1 MTTPRTRSRRITA
14 ALVGGAIATAA
25 LAAGGASAA
34 DTRQIV
40 IMDPTANLSAQVR
53 DEERRGNDVD
63 AVIRTIGKGFVADLD
78 AADVRRLQA
87 DPDVVHIEPD
97 RPVSLAAGPTAAQ
110 AGIPPLDGAS
120 AIKTAAAAN
129 DPFSGARE
137 ISGAS
142 GSVIG
147 STVGATREE
156 GEPGHGGPGGTASIW
171 YRWTAPDDGVVTVTT
186 QGSSFDT
193 LLGGYSGAS
202 LADLRTHAHN
212 DDNPGSGTWSRIAFD
227 VTAGTTYYFAVD
239 GYGGWTGSSVL
250 NWSLA
255 GPPPPPPVIPNDMF
269 SAAAEITG
277 ASGSVTG
284 STVGAKREAG
294 EPYHGSSTGRAS
306 IWYRWTAP
314 ADGNLQLSTQGSSF
328 DTLLGAYTG
337 AALADLDQ
345 LAANDDFGG
354 GLWSSVTI
362 PVTEG
367 TTYRVA
373 VDGWGGRFGATRL
386 SWSLTQPAPEPPAE
400 EPPPS
405 DPGSV
410 TRQAASWGLDR
421 IDQAGLPL
429 DGVIS
434 TTQNGS
440 GVTAY
445 VIDTGVRPDHADF
458 GGRVTSGFSSIS
470 DGNGSNDC
478 NGHGTHVAG
487 TVAGGSYGVAP
498 AATVVPVRVLSCSG
512 SGSTSGVIAGIDYA
526 VRHHQA
532 GTPAVANMSLGGG
545 YSAALNAAVAA
556 GVADGITF
564 VVAAGNSNANA
575 CNYSPAS
582 EPTAIT
588 VGSTA
593 SNDWRSSFSNWGS
606 CLDVFA
612 PGSSIRSAWYTSS
625 TATAT
630 LSGTSM
636 ASPHAA
642 GAAALLLSATPSATP
657 ASVAQAMTASATTGV
672 VADPSGSA
680 NRLLRVDNAVPAA
693 PSVSPPQDVTPITAP
708 LPAPAAAP
716 APPASAQPRTPR
728 RNSLTET
735 PVLALPGVIGARKTS
750 RGITVR
756 VTPPDNLSEMQARAK
771 SAAAKRATAAKRA
784 AARAAARARRAK
796 ASNERG
802 QTSSAS
808 AKVLQRRALAA
819 KRKASAA
826 ARVARNPR
834 VTYEVVLNGRRIARS
849 TRTTIV
855 VKSVAA
861 RKAKAGTVVRVR
873 ATLPGF
879 RSKLSAPIR
888 LR

>member
-1 MTTPRTRSRRITA
+1 MTPPRTRSRRTTA
-14 ALVGGAIATAA
+14 ALIGGALAIAT

-40 IMDPTANLSAQVR
+40 IMDPAANLSAQVR
-53 DEERRGNDVD
+53 AEERRGNDVD

-78 AADVRRLQA
+78 AADVRRLEA
-87 DPDVVHIEPD
+87 DPDVLHVEPD
-97 RPVSLAAGPTAAQ
+97 RPVRLVAGPTAAQ
-110 AGIPPLDGAS
+110 AGVAPTDTAPAM
-120 AIKTAAAAN
+120 KTAAASN
-129 DPFSGARE
+129 DPFAGARE

-147 STVGATREE
+147 STVGATREDA
-156 GEPGHGGPGGTASIW
+156 EPGHGGPGGSASIW
-171 YRWTAPDDGVVTVTT
+171 YRWTAPQDGVLQVTT
-186 QGSSFDT
+186 RGSSFDT
-193 LLGGYSGAS
+193 LLGGYSGTG

-212 DDNPGSGTWSRIAFD
+212 DDNGSGGTWSSISFAVD
-227 VTAGTTYYFAVD
+227 AGTTYYLAVD
-239 GYGGWTGSSVL
+239 GYGGWTGSSVM
-250 NWSLA
+250 NWSLE
-255 GPPPPPPVIPNDMF
+255 GPPVPPPAIPNDMF
-269 SAAAEITG
+269 SAAEEITG

-294 EPYHGSSTGRAS
+294 EPSHGSNTGRAS

-314 ADGNLQLSTQGSSF
+314 ADGMLQLSTQGSSF

-337 AALADLDQ
+337 AALADLDR

-354 GLWSSVTI
+354 GLWSSVTV
-362 PVTEG
+362 PVTAG

-373 VDGWGGRFGATRL
+373 IDGWGGRFGTTRL
-386 SWSLTQPAPEPPAE
+386 TWNLTQATPEPP
-400 EPPPS
+400 PVTPTPG
-405 DPGSV
+405 DPEAI
-410 TRQAASWGLDR
+410 TRPAASWGLDR

-434 TTQNGS
+434 TAQNGA

-445 VIDTGVRPDHADF
+445 VIDTGVRPDHTDF
-458 GGRVTSGFSSIS
+458 AGRVASGFSSIT

-487 TVAGGSYGVAP
+487 TVAGGTYGVAP
-498 AATVVPVRVLSCSG
+498 AATVVPVRVLSCYG

-545 YSAALNAAVAA
+545 YSPALNAAVAA

-564 VVAAGNSNANA
+564 VVAAGNSNADA
-575 CNYSPAS
+575 CAFSPAS
-582 EPTAIT
+582 EPSAIT
-588 VGSTA
+588 VGSTT
-593 SNDWRSSFSNWGS
+593 SSDWRSSFSNWGS
-606 CLDVFA
+606 CVDIFA
-612 PGSSIRSAWYTSS
+612 PGSSIRSTWYTSS

-642 GAAALLLSATPSATP
+642 GAAALLLSATPSAAP
-657 ASVAQAMTASATTGV
+657 GSVAAAMTASATTGV
-672 VADPSGSA
+672 VTDPAGSPNRMLMVSGGA
-680 NRLLRVDNAVPAA
+680 PAA
-693 PSVSPPQDVTPITAP
+693 PAATPPVDVTPATAP
-708 LPAPAAAP
+708 QPTAAPAAAP
-716 APPASAQPRTPR
+716 AAPRTR
-728 RNSLTET
+728 ARARANDV
-735 PVLALPGVIGARKTS
+735 VLAIPGALMARRSS

-756 VTPPDNLSEMQARAK
+756 IKAPDNLAAMTAKARTVAAARAK
-771 SAAAKRATAAKRA
+771 AAKRA
-784 AARAAARARRAK
+784 ATVATRRARNAKSSNEAGRTTASRARTLQRKAVVARRKAARAAR
-796 ASNERG
+796 
-802 QTSSAS
+802 T
-808 AKVLQRRALAA
+808 
-819 KRKASAA
+819 
-826 ARVARNPR
+826 ARNPR
-834 VTYEVVLNGRRIARS
+834 VTYEVVLNGKRIART
-849 TRTTIV
+849 TRTSVTIRT
-855 VKSVAA
+855 KAA
-861 RKAKAGTVVRVR
+861 RTARTGATVRVR

>member
-1 MTTPRTRSRRITA
+1 MTTPRTRSRRATA
-14 ALVGGAIATAA
+14 ALIGGALATAA

-40 IMDPTANLSAQVR
+40 IMDPDANLSAQVR
-53 DEERRGNDVD
+53 AEERRGNDVG

-78 AADVRRLQA
+78 AADVRRLKA

-97 RPVSLAAGPTAAQ
+97 RPMRLVAGPTAAE
-110 AGIPPLDGAS
+110 AGVAPLTTAS
-120 AIKTAAAAN
+120 AVKTAAAAN
-129 DPFSGARE
+129 DPFSGARD

-147 STVGATREE
+147 STVGATRED

-171 YRWTAPDDGVVTVTT
+171 YRWTAPENGVLQVTT
-186 QGSSFDT
+186 RGSSFDT
-193 LLGGYSGAS
+193 LLGGYSGTS

-212 DDNPGSGTWSRIAFD
+212 DDNGSGGTWSSISFAVD
-227 VTAGTTYYFAVD
+227 AGTTYYLAVD
-239 GYGGWTGSSVL
+239 GYGGWTGSSVI
-250 NWSLA
+250 NWSLE
-255 GPPPPPPVIPNDMF
+255 GPPAPPPAIPNDIF
-269 SAAAEITG
+269 SAAEEITG
-277 ASGSVTG
+277 ASGSVIG

-314 ADGNLQLSTQGSSF
+314 ADGMLQLSTQGSSF

-337 AALADLDQ
+337 AALADLDR

-362 PVTEG
+362 PVTAG

-373 VDGWGGRFGATRL
+373 VDGWGGRFGATNL
-386 SWSLTQPAPEPPAE
+386 SWNLTEPAPAPE
-400 EPPPS
+400 EPTPG

-434 TTQNGS
+434 TSQNGA

-458 GGRVTSGFSSIS
+458 SGRVTAGFSSIS

-487 TVAGGSYGVAP
+487 TVAGGTYGVAP
-498 AATVVPVRVLSCSG
+498 AATVVPVRVLSCYG

-612 PGSSIRSAWYTSS
+612 PGSSIRSAWHTSP

-657 ASVAQAMTASATTGV
+657 AAVTQAMTGSATNGAV
-672 VADPSGSA
+672 SNPLGSV
-680 NRLLRVDNAVPAA
+680 NRLLRVDSAVPAA
-693 PSVSPPQDVTPITAP
+693 PSLTPPQDVTPVTAP
-708 LPAPAAAP
+708 RPAPAAAAPRPAPAAAP
-716 APPASAQPRTPR
+716 PRTR
-728 RNSLTET
+728 ARAKSM
-735 PVLALPGVIGARKTS
+735 VLATPGALLARRSS

-756 VTPPDNLSEMQARAK
+756 IKAPDNLTAMRTKARTVAAARAK
-771 SAAAKRATAAKRA
+771 AAKRA
-784 AARAAARARRAK
+784 AAVATRRARSAKSSNEAGTTSASRARTLQRKAAVARRKAARAARA
-796 ASNERG
+796 
-802 QTSSAS
+802 
-808 AKVLQRRALAA
+808 
-819 KRKASAA
+819 
-826 ARVARNPR
+826 ARNPR
-834 VTYEVVLNGRRIARS
+834 VTYEVVLNGKRIART
-849 TRTTIV
+849 TRTSVTIRT
-855 VKSVAA
+855 KAARAA
-861 RKAKAGTVVRVR
+861 RKGATVRIR